1 MNTIELRN
9 SFHQLIDSFNNENA
23 LSKFYSIMLKMD
35 ENKDGTL
42 WSRLNSD
49 DRNELERADFES
61 NEDSNLIPQHE
72 ILNKHKKWL

>member
-9 SFHQLIDSFNNENA
+9 NFHQLIDSFNNENA